1 MSIVKIKQLISQN
14 RIFYLIGFLTV
25 FGLKYCYSRA
35 GCDELVWILTP
46 TARWVRILSGIPFYY
61 APQIGYINDEYRFII
76 ASSCSG
82 IQFMLITIATLTY
95 SFVHRMNTRKKGYL
109 WLALSVAC
117 SYLLTIFVNGIRII
131 LAIHLPVY
139 IQKWG
144 ILSGV
149 LSPGQLHTSIGV
161 VVYFTAL
168 FIIYHIAGHASQL
181 LADSTRLWFI
191 SAIQRRKG
199 HPSQIST
206 DPAANQESSCRQTLR
221 KYLPPVFWYFF
232 IALGIPFLNSAYR
245 KNGEQFI
252 EYAILITTICTAIL
266 ILLCLVTFIHKHLA
280 KLKMP

>member
-1 MSIVKIKQLISQN
+1 MSIEKIKQLINQN

-25 FGLKYCYSRA
+25 LGLKYFYSRA
-35 GCDELVWILTP
+35 GSDELVWILTP
-46 TARWVRILSGIPFYY
+46 TAGWVRILSGIKFYY
-61 APQIGYINDEYRFII
+61 VPQIGYINDDYRFII

-82 IQFMLITIATLTY
+82 IQFMLITIATLIY
-95 SFVHRMNTRKKGYL
+95 SFVHRMNTRKKGYF
-109 WLALSVAC
+109 WLALSAVC

-131 LAIHLPVY
+131 LAIHLPIY
-139 IQKWG
+139 FQKWG
-144 ILSGV
+144 IRNGV

-161 VVYFTAL
+161 AVYFTAL
-168 FIIYHIAGHASQL
+168 FLIYHIAGYASQI

-191 SAIQRRKG
+191 PAIQRRKG
-199 HPSQIST
+199 HPSQVLT
-206 DPAANQESSCRQTLR
+206 DPAINQESTCRQTIR

-232 IALGIPFLNSAYR
+232 IALGIPFLNSAYK

-252 EYAILITTICTAIL
+252 EYAILIITICTAIL